1 MVLVA
6 DPEEIFSDG
15 FYADFVRRARPCIEA
30 AEARGLGKL
39 AYFYGFDERG
49 AEFYAGIEK
58 FWRRLQK
65 DFPGV
70 PLMSTAKNYRDL
82 AAGRTNIAHL
92 VSGDWYCPVSSDY
105 SVELNRKLRAGGR
118 KVWWYTCCG
127 PCYPYAN
134 MASWE
139 YPPVEARILGWM
151 TYQYRAD
158 GYLFWIVNKW
168 YQPKMDGSDTY
179 FPQYRTRNGNGM
191 PGDGILMYPGAD
203 SIWPSIKL
211 ANCRDA
217 EEDYEY
223 LQLAAELRGEKAADE
238 ISKSLVESLVKFTR
252 DPKRIRA
259 ARRRL
264 AELIERGR

>member
-1 MVLVA
+1 
-6 DPEEIFSDG
+6 
-15 FYADFVRRARPCIEA
+15 
-30 AEARGLGKL
+30 
-39 AYFYGFDERG
+39 
-49 AEFYAGIEK
+49 
-58 FWRRLQK
+58 
-65 DFPGV
+65 
-70 PLMSTAKNYRDL
+70 
-82 AAGRTNIAHL
+82 
-92 VSGDWYCPVSSDY
+92 
-105 SVELNRKLRAGGR
+105 
-118 KVWWYTCCG
+118 
-127 PCYPYAN
+127 